1 MTVLLLH
8 MGKYSFFP
16 IKTSRKNQVSITF
29 PWLHFDF
36 KNASSM
42 LPHIRRGSLKD
53 SSGPAIS
60 QVSTQLLLP
69 PLYPRSFPK
78 SHHHQECQ
86 DARMPSENSQSTDT
100 ASKLMNISALLRK
113 L

>member
-16 IKTSRKNQVSITF
+16 IQTSRKNQVSITF

-53 SSGPAIS
+53 SSSPAIS

-78 SHHHQECQ
+78 SHHHQKQECPLKTVRAQ
-86 DARMPSENSQSTDT
+86 T
-100 ASKLMNISALLRK
+100 LRPN
-113 L
+113 